1 MKLKDISKKYDKLL
15 FSNIHYEFE
24 KGCIYSIFGK
34 NGIGKTTLLNI
45 MTGHLQPDGGVI
57 EYQGDLDGIMFIA
70 ENTIPFEFITGAEF
84 IEVTLKFKEINIEE
98 ENIKAL
104 FRKFEMPDDYDKPI
118 MTYSKGMKYK
128 LLLMLVILT
137 NPQILVLDEPLIEV
151 DLVTL
156 EKIRP
161 IFEEYKKDHII
172 IFTTHVPNIAYKLS
186 DKVLYLTPDSI
197 IEVDNSFE
205 SPNQIEEYIYNLMV
219 VEA

>member
-137 NPQILVLDEPLIEV
+137 NPQILVLDEPLIEATSLRWRKFGLFLKNIKRIISLFSPRMSRTSRIN
-151 DLVTL
+151 LVT
-156 EKIRP
+156 R
-161 IFEEYKKDHII
+161 
-172 IFTTHVPNIAYKLS
+172 
-186 DKVLYLTPDSI
+186 
-197 IEVDNSFE
+197 SF
-205 SPNQIEEYIYNLMV
+205 I
-219 VEA
+219 